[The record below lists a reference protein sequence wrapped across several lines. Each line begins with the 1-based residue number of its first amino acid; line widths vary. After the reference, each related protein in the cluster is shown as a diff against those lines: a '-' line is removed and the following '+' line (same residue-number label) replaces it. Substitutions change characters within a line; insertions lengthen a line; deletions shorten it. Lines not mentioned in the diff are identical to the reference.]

1 MRSMGTAGTKALCG
15 HARRGL
21 EATPGRGGRPRGPLI
36 VQTARIRRAQL
47 CRGRS
52 PASLVFPGE
61 LGGRGVRLGG
71 ALGAGATGA
80 GGCAWQRWPAA
91 GLLIVSP
98 ARLRRAQ
105 PRGGRSPA
113 STGNPASNDCAQDTT
128 SVARDGLRAR
138 SVRCFGVAGLRLA
151 AGTSAR
157 LRTRHD
163 VCRARLRGTRLGG
176 ALTCAEITPR
186 DPDMSSTAYEYAPSA
201 SYNVGRRSASS
212 QRAVRNGV
220 ASADVSRGGG
230 RKLQGYTQPRMLCTL

>member
-113 STGNPASNDCAQDTT
+113 STGNPASNNCAQDTT
-128 SVARDGLRAR
+128 SVVRDGLRAR

-157 LRTRHD
+157 LCTRHD
-163 VCRARLRGTRLGG
+163 VCRAPGL
-176 ALTCAEITPR
+176 A
-186 DPDMSSTAYEYAPSA
+186 AP
-201 SYNVGRRSASS
+201 
-212 QRAVRNGV
+212 
-220 ASADVSRGGG
+220 
-230 RKLQGYTQPRMLCTL
+230 

>member
-1 MRSMGTAGTKALCG
+1 M
-15 HARRGL
+15 
-21 EATPGRGGRPRGPLI
+21 RGGGWRPRPDAVVDRGAADRSDGSDSACAAVPLAG
-36 VQTARIRRAQL
+36 QPRFSRRV
-47 CRGRS
+47 GR
-52 PASLVFPGE
+52 P
-61 LGGRGVRLGG
+61 GVRLGG

-80 GGCAWQRWPAA
+80 GDCAWQRWPAA

-163 VCRARLRGTRLGG
+163 VCRAPGL
-176 ALTCAEITPR
+176 A
-186 DPDMSSTAYEYAPSA
+186 AP
-201 SYNVGRRSASS
+201 
-212 QRAVRNGV
+212 
-220 ASADVSRGGG
+220 
-230 RKLQGYTQPRMLCTL
+230 